1 MTRRAE
7 KPNGQGVI
15 KAEVPYAAFRTR
27 PGGLN
32 WVYNVSI
39 HIDEIIEK
47 RRLLKFSSRLSL
59 YESKL
64 IFNSLIYP
72 M

>member
-1 MTRRAE
+1 MTRREE

-15 KAEVPYAAFRTR
+15 KAEAPDSPFLTR

-39 HIDEIIEK
+39 HIDES
-47 RRLLKFSSRLSL
+47 LKKD
-59 YESKL
+59 EC
-64 IFNSLIYP
+64 
-72 M
+72 